1 MTVSDDEEPRAR
13 AALARLADPAM
24 LDQVARRTG
33 RRLAGPPRLDVRLR
47 APELHVDPAT
57 WRTGFV
63 SVEREVDIPQELKRD
78 LQELT
83 PQAILRDLHRP
94 VRQSIWHEREPVATD
109 VDPGGRRAY
118 AEARAALVREPLAPI
133 TPASRFLAAELR
145 RRRAFLAETWQ
156 PWLRD
161 DEPRREVIL

>member
-118 AEARAALVREPLAPI
+118 AEARAALVREAREFAGSYAV
-133 TPASRFLAAELR
+133 PAFTRDEKNLVKLR
-145 RRRAFLAETWQ
+145 AYFGAKLKAS
-156 PWLRD
+156 
-161 DEPRREVIL
+161 